1 MATIDELRTRLQDK
15 LRELFQLNEPDL
27 DFGVYRVMHAK
38 AKEVDHFL
46 NVRLPKTI
54 AAAFADSSASAVAE
68 KEAAYAKA
76 LEQAKAFGAP
86 RPEATKPVQ
95 EARAALDA
103 ARASAGAESEVYD
116 HLYHFFER
124 YYDKGD
130 FVSLRRL
137 SRETDRK
144 AQPYAI
150 PYAGEEVKLHWAN
163 ADQYY
168 VKTGENF
175 SHFAFDAAKHPS
187 VARLSS
193 FEKVTRGI
201 PESCPVRFEV
211 VDADEGEH
219 GNVKD
224 DKDRFFILHAASPC
238 EMKDGTLVVRFEY
251 RADSE
256 KSGTAAKW
264 QEKRRLDAL
273 ATLKDAVVAAGL
285 APTVREFLYTDLDR
299 DVKGKDPRIL
309 LDVYLKR
316 YFARNTAD
324 YFIHKDLGGFLRRE
338 LDFYVKNELIELDD
352 FASARPEAVAKWLGK
367 VQVFRAIAEQIVTF
381 LAQLE
386 DFQKRLWLKK
396 KFVVQCD
403 YCLTLDRVPA
413 EMLDEVFANAAQ
425 KAEWTRLGLPTERH
439 ERGGAGRPA
448 LSNGET
454 DSPLVGRDVP
464 VAPNTDARMVDTRF
478 FDESF
483 KQRLLAS
490 IDDFDSQCDG
500 VLIHGENF
508 QALNLL
514 QERYRSQVKCIYI
527 DPPYNT
533 GSDGFPYKD
542 GYKDSSWASFMF
554 DRIAA
559 CKHMLIGDGL
569 FLSSIGEDEVGNF
582 KKITEGHFVDFVNSI
597 VVRRQDKNLSLQF
610 LDKGLTS
617 LSVGFEYVLS
627 WRKNSTATINPVY
640 AKKAE
645 DGHKAG
651 YWKGF
656 WNNADRETMRYGLL
670 GYMPSEGQW
679 KWCQERA
686 LKAVA
691 NYNEYL
697 ERYSVDE
704 TLEAYWKRTGECL
717 EFIRRNPD
725 GKGKNQ
731 GVEHWIPPS
740 DEKLRTSNWTDV
752 LASKAIATSFGLDFP
767 NPKNDELIAQLLLM
781 VGRENS
787 LVLDYFAGSGTTGH
801 AVIDL
806 NRQDGGKRKYIL
818 VEIGEHFDTVLKPR
832 IEKVVYSP
840 DWKDGRP
847 VTAEK
852 GVSHCFKYLRLE
864 SYEDVLNNLVV
875 DNEKGAAFAGVK
887 DYFLRYMLDVET
899 RESPSLL
906 NAAEFANPFAMRLS
920 VKKAAGEER
929 EERVVDLVETF
940 NFLIGLRVERT
951 DEVRSFDAAFERPSD
966 PELPED
972 GRTKLVVKDK
982 IHAAADG
989 AWKFRTVEG
998 WLPRN
1003 RFAPDDGARDR
1014 VLVVW
1019 RTLTDDREKDNA
1031 VLDAFL
1037 RRSGFNALDGEFD
1050 VIYVNGSDNV
1060 PNLRREGDTWK
1071 VRSIEEDFAARMWEE
1086 A

>member
-1 MATIDELRTRLQDK
+1 MATIDELRARLQDK

-38 AKEVDHFL
+38 AKEVDDFL

-86 RPEATKPVQ
+86 KPEETTPVQ

-103 ARASAGAESEVYD
+103 AHASAGAESEVYD

-285 APTVREFLYTDLDR
+285 APTVREFLYTDLDK
-299 DVKGKDPRIL
+299 DVKGKDSRIL

-413 EMLDEVFANAAQ
+413 EMREEVFANAAQ
-425 KAEWTRLGLPTERH
+425 KAEWTRLGLPTE
-439 ERGGAGRPA
+439 EGVTPKI
-448 LSNGET
+448 
-454 DSPLVGRDVP
+454 
-464 VAPNTDARMVDTRF
+464 DARMVDTQF
-478 FDESF
+478 FGESF

-533 GSDGFPYKD
+533 GSDGFLYRDGYSHSSWLSMISSLNNGARKLLLKD
-542 GYKDSSWASFMF
+542 GITSISCDENEFHKLNELTSEGYFKLGEVVVSRKRGRDNSARDFSKKHDYLLVLGNTPLARVAKESIDEDTIKAYRNKDGDSRGPHRDLALWARGTQGGCLYAFTDSKGHFFSERLWLVAESTMKQLDEE
-554 DRIAA
+554 DR
-559 CKHMLIGDGL
+559 LIRINDKLYRKL
-569 FLSSIGEDEVGNF
+569 FLSEH
-582 KKITEGHFVDFVNSI
+582 EGQVP
-597 VVRRQDKNLSLQF
+597 
-610 LDKGLTS
+610 
-617 LSVGFEYVLS
+617 E
-627 WRKNSTATINPVY
+627 TIWDDVS
-640 AKKAE
+640 
-645 DGHKAG
+645 
-651 YWKGF
+651 
-656 WNNADRETMRYGLL
+656 NNANAADEIKSLFGDIVFSTPKPTPLL
-670 GYMPSEGQW
+670 Q
-679 KWCQERA
+679 KV
-686 LKAVA
+686 LNV
-691 NYNEYL
+691 
-697 ERYSVDE
+697 
-704 TLEAYWKRTGECL
+704 TGT
-717 EFIRRNPD
+717 
-725 GKGKNQ
+725 K
-731 GVEHWIPPS
+731 S
-740 DEKLRTSNWTDV
+740 
-752 LASKAIATSFGLDFP
+752 
-767 NPKNDELIAQLLLM
+767 
-781 VGRENS
+781 S

-806 NRQDGGKRKYIL
+806 NRQDGGKRKYLL

-852 GVSHCFKYLRLE
+852 GVSHCLKYLRLE

-875 DNEKGAAFAGVK
+875 DNEKGAAFADAK

-906 NAAEFANPFAMRLS
+906 NAAEFADPFAMRLS
-920 VKKAAGEER
+920 VKKAAGEEH

-951 DEVRSFDAAFERPSD
+951 DEVRSFDAAFERPLDS
-966 PELPED
+966 ELPED
-972 GRTKLVVKDK
+972 GRTKLVIKDK

-1003 RFAPDDGARDR
+1003 RFAPDDGSRDR

>member
-1 MATIDELRTRLQDK
+1 MATIDELRARLQDK

-38 AKEVDHFL
+38 AKEVDDFL

-86 RPEATKPVQ
+86 KPEETTPVQ

-103 ARASAGAESEVYD
+103 ARASAGAESEIYD

-285 APTVREFLYTDLDR
+285 APTVREFLYTDLDK
-299 DVKGKDPRIL
+299 DVKGKDSRIL

-367 VQVFRAIAEQIVTF
+367 VQVFRTIAEQIVTF

-413 EMLDEVFANAAQ
+413 EMREEVLANAAQ
-425 KAEWTRLGLPTERH
+425 KAEWTRLGLPTE
-439 ERGGAGRPA
+439 EGVTPKI
-448 LSNGET
+448 
-454 DSPLVGRDVP
+454 
-464 VAPNTDARMVDTRF
+464 DARMVDTQF
-478 FDESF
+478 FGESF

-514 QERYRSQVKCIYI
+514 RERYRSQVKCIYI

-542 GYKDSSWASFMF
+542 GYKDSSWLAMMSERLSANFSF
-554 DRIAA
+554 
-559 CKHMLIGDGL
+559 GDNDCVL
-569 FLSSIGEDEVGNF
+569 FTSLDYNENYRYRSVMDVIFGESSFIGEIHWESKTKSQNTETSFNKLQPKVEIIFVHSKKQGRRFNLVSLGEREYPLADERGRYREHIMELMNASGIRGRKSMVYPISDGVSTVSPPAGKQWQLGQDQVATYIKLNDLF
-582 KKITEGHFVDFVNSI
+582 IRDGKVLIKMRPGYERELKTEPFW
-597 VVRRQDKNLSLQF
+597 
-610 LDKGLTS
+610 
-617 LSVGFEYVLS
+617 GFFSKELGTTES
-627 WRKNSTATINPVY
+627 A
-640 AKKAE
+640 KAE
-645 DGHKAG
+645 LANFIPLHKFDTV
-651 YWKGF
+651 KP
-656 WNNADRETMRYGLL
+656 M
-670 GYMPSEGQW
+670 
-679 KWCQERA
+679 
-686 LKAVA
+686 AVVA
-691 NYNEYL
+691 KSIYHGGDL
-697 ERYSVDE
+697 HS
-704 TLEAYWKRTGECL
+704 T
-717 EFIRRNPD
+717 
-725 GKGKNQ
+725 
-731 GVEHWIPPS
+731 
-740 DEKLRTSNWTDV
+740 
-752 LASKAIATSFGLDFP
+752 
-767 NPKNDELIAQLLLM
+767 
-781 VGRENS
+781 
-787 LVLDYFAGSGTTGH
+787 VLDYFAGSGTTGH

-875 DNEKGAAFAGVK
+875 DNEKGAAFADVK

-906 NAAEFANPFAMRLS
+906 NAAEFADPFAMRLS

-972 GRTKLVVKDK
+972 GRTKLIVKDK